1 MSTDCIKSTH
11 MATAAAS
18 SNGIAVAIRVRPL
31 NERERKVHK
40 APAWRVD
47 SESSSIV
54 QLDASGKPVAN
65 SSFAFDHVFDEASST
80 DEIYVRSA
88 KQVVRSVMEG
98 INGTIFAYGQTSS
111 GKSFTMNG
119 DKKCPGIIPMA
130 IDDIFSYIQTV
141 REFLCFASAES
152 CCSCAR
158 SVDLVY

>member
-1 MSTDCIKSTH
+1 

-18 SNGIAVAIRVRPL
+18 SSGIAVAIRVRPL

-40 APAWRVD
+40 GPAWRVD

-54 QLDASGKPVAN
+54 QLDASGKAVAN
-65 SSFAFDHVFDEASST
+65 ASFAFDHVFDEASST
-80 DEIYVRSA
+80 DEIYLRSA

-141 REFLCFASAES
+141 RAFLYFASAES